1 MCSNKFIKTLLIP
14 IISLTLLFCYAMFY
28 ILYYKIKIEVYDIFK
43 EVVFMDLDMR
53 GKKDRIIATTIQV
66 QQYSPDSITI
76 QQDGKF
82 IHEKKN
88 FKSKALSK
96 YGIMQ
101 RYLSTLVP
109 IQIQVV
115 DSLFNVALQQAD
127 IPGKTVVKCSIVN
140 GLNSANNAVIYSRD
154 ISLWNFCTLPVFKM
168 EDTSHD
174 FTMSLQGFI
183 KCPLGYLLKN
193 AISMPL
199 FWILLIAYLGILLW
213 IIKWSIKAKLPFVQ
227 EVSELQLNDHVPI
240 KPQNEIDTESIDD
253 KSDSLSHK
261 LKSDVLDV
269 ITQIQPVNRN
279 WLIVTENILFDENT
293 GEIKYNNEIVLQL
306 KGLNLKLFAVFIKE
320 IGLCVKFDR
329 MKIDIW
335 ENKDIDNKTISLQ
348 INKLSNELSKK
359 IDTLSFENIR
369 GMGYRLIVDKQSQR
383 QFIQLSKC
391 NYPTG

>member
-53 GKKDRIIATTIQV
+53 GKKDRIIPTTIEV

-76 QQDGKF
+76 QQDGKL

-88 FKSKALSK
+88 FKSKAFSK

-115 DSLFNVALQQAD
+115 DSLFNVALQQAG

-140 GLNSANNAVIYSRD
+140 GLNSADNAVTYSSD
-154 ISLWNFCTLPVFKM
+154 ISLWNYYTLPVFKM

-183 KCPLGYLLKN
+183 KCPFGYLLKN
-193 AISMPL
+193 AISMHL
-199 FWILLIAYLGILLW
+199 FWILVIAYLGVLLW
-213 IIKWSIKAKLPFVQ
+213 IIRWSIKVKLPFVQ
-227 EVSELQLNDHVPI
+227 EISGPHLDDPVPI
-240 KPQNEIDTESIDD
+240 KSLNEINAESMDD
-253 KSDSLSHK
+253 KSDSASPK
-261 LKSDVLDV
+261 LESDTLDV
-269 ITQIQPVNRN
+269 IIPIQPVNRD

-306 KGLNLKLFAVFIKE
+306 IGLNLKLFALFVKE
-320 IGLCVKFDR
+320 IGLCIKFDR

-335 ENKDIDNKTISLQ
+335 ENKDVDNKTMSLQ
-348 INKLSNELSKK
+348 IKRLSDDLSKK
-359 IDTLSFENIR
+359 IDILSIENIR
-369 GMGYRLIVDKQSQR
+369 GVGYRLIVVDKQS
-383 QFIQLSKC
+383 
-391 NYPTG
+391 